1 MKMTNIKTTN
11 LMKRSIVLKSSFK
24 FVKKKISRY
33 TSKKRKF
40 VNQIFSQM
48 KKIDIIIRM
57 NND

>member
-11 LMKRSIVLKSSFK
+11 LVKHSIVLKSDFK
-24 FVKKKISRY
+24 SVKEKILRY
-33 TSKKRKF
+33 TSKKKEF

-57 NND
+57 NSD